1 MTLPHRPAGPGFGP
15 PLRDR
20 TGPPPRFRTASAE
33 DVRAALADL
42 AGLGGFF
49 PVPAA
54 GEEPAGTGEE
64 AGWRPL
70 AGLREPAYLDGR
82 VEATRRVFAGRT
94 GIAPEEVPPRIA
106 ASVLHLGIAER
117 LLSPAIGAAVL
128 HGVVPDPGAWRWRP
142 APRGPLPL
150 LAGGGGAAVPD
161 PQADPAG
168 AAEALA
174 AGYLDGLVEPVS
186 RAVASRVA
194 VSPRVLRGNA
204 ASAFAGAVRHL
215 SEARPEAAPGASALL
230 RAVLS
235 RRPLNGAGRLDGSGR
250 FTRRS
255 CCLYY
260 RLPDGGK
267 CGDCILLRSGES
279 SR

>member
-1 MTLPHRPAGPGFGP
+1 MTLPRRPAGPGSGP
-15 PLRDR
+15 PFPKR
-20 TGPPPRFRTASAE
+20 TGPVPRLRAASAE
-33 DVRAALADL
+33 EVRAALADL

-54 GEEPAGTGEE
+54 GETTAGTGEAPAGTGE
-64 AGWRPL
+64 APAWRPL

-82 VEATRRVFAGRT
+82 VEAVRRVFAERT

-128 HGVVPDPGAWRWRP
+128 HGVVPAPDAWRWRP

-150 LAGGGGAAVPD
+150 LADGGGAAVPD
-161 PQADPAG
+161 PAADPAG
-168 AAEALA
+168 AAAALA
-174 AGYLDGLVEPVS
+174 GGYLDGLVEPLS

-230 RAVLS
+230 RAALS
-235 RRPLNGAGRLDGSGR
+235 GRPLNGAGRLDRGGR

-255 CCLYY
+255 CCLY
-260 RLPDGGK
+260 
-267 CGDCILLRSGES
+267 
-279 SR
+279 